1 MSKPYYSI
9 LTNIGEN
16 LVAKATALGTK
27 LDLTTMAVGDGNGK
41 LPAPDPAQ
49 IKLVNEKR
57 RAAVNSLEIDK
68 NNPNIIIVEHIIPE
82 TEGGWWVR
90 EIGLFDS
97 EGNLIAVGNCP
108 ETYKPKMIEGS
119 GRTQIIRMM
128 IVVKS
133 TECIELKSDPSVVL
147 ATREYVDGKNEGLNE
162 DKFDKGNV
170 TGELGASKDKVI
182 NQEVVTKL
190 FGEKDTQIAKVNNFI
205 PASAISTTN
214 KKIVVE
220 VVDSEPSKG
229 NGYIN
234 TYRHTKSGFWIRE
247 RIVTGGYSG
256 DGSLKDNNCP
266 VWRLGQLFIVPHLLT
281 LKQALSDKSENV
293 NTWKFVPDQFIKG
306 DGKNQ
311 VSFYQISGN
320 EGEFVEFTTST
331 KEKEINILFA
341 ATSTTDAVMTVEVYL
356 GNTLISTEKIN
367 TLGTGEGSNFNT
379 YIGSIRNPRPS
390 SLVRVK
396 VIKGSDRF
404 AYIAG
409 INANFDN
416 HVADDIDKLYW
427 SIFNKTQLIRPTQ
440 TGAMCYVFKE
450 STTGLFGGESHGG
463 ETPLLQKIYVDN
475 VEAQLIAETVFSCE
489 SFRVVQE
496 TQIKWNET
504 TKIDCF
510 TEHRFNGD
518 GTHEFIGSFLPSDN
532 FYASAAYC
540 PMLTVDSNYFRRVT
554 FPESI
559 KMDNYPDKSSVT
571 FNYAINKFEIQGKD
585 NAFTTGLVWSSS
597 LNNNKISNLLV
608 KPYGDNSTKLY
619 AGPVVSETL
628 LLKPFSIHQFRYY
641 F

>member
-1 MSKPYYSI
+1 M
-9 LTNIGEN
+9 
-16 LVAKATALGTK
+16 
-27 LDLTTMAVGDGNGK
+27 
-41 LPAPDPAQ
+41 
-49 IKLVNEKR
+49 
-57 RAAVNSLEIDK
+57 
-68 NNPNIIIVEHIIPE
+68 
-82 TEGGWWVR
+82 
-90 EIGLFDS
+90 
-97 EGNLIAVGNCP
+97 
-108 ETYKPKMIEGS
+108 
-119 GRTQIIRMM
+119 
-128 IVVKS
+128 
-133 TECIELKSDPSVVL
+133 
-147 ATREYVDGKNEGLNE
+147 
-162 DKFDKGNV
+162 
-170 TGELGASKDKVI
+170 
-182 NQEVVTKL
+182 
-190 FGEKDTQIAKVNNFI
+190 
-205 PASAISTTN
+205 
-214 KKIVVE
+214 
-220 VVDSEPSKG
+220 
-229 NGYIN
+229 
-234 TYRHTKSGFWIRE
+234 
-247 RIVTGGYSG
+247 
-256 DGSLKDNNCP
+256 
-266 VWRLGQLFIVPHLLT
+266 
-281 LKQALSDKSENV
+281 
-293 NTWKFVPDQFIKG
+293 
-306 DGKNQ
+306 
-311 VSFYQISGN
+311 
-320 EGEFVEFTTST
+320 
-331 KEKEINILFA
+331 
-341 ATSTTDAVMTVEVYL
+341 
-356 GNTLISTEKIN
+356 
-367 TLGTGEGSNFNT
+367 
-379 YIGSIRNPRPS
+379 
-390 SLVRVK
+390 RVK

-475 VEAQLIAETVFSCE
+475 VDVSLVNDTIFSCE

-496 TQIKWNET
+496 T
-504 TKIDCF
+504 KIDWNKENSIKCF

-619 AGPVVSETL
+619 AGPVVSEAL